1 MLESLGHIFI
11 GQLNLTMKILVL
23 TMYLKKD
30 KIMDTEFYS
39 QVIGL
44 FKDATKQLD
53 TLSSSA
59 NSNSLSAI
67 ENIKSDLHAY
77 STEVAMFFVAANKE
91 GLAMTQTKYNE
102 ILKKV
107 GELLSRAKTRL
118 A

>member
-1 MLESLGHIFI
+1 
-11 GQLNLTMKILVL
+11 
-23 TMYLKKD
+23 
-30 KIMDTEFYS
+30 MDTAIYS
-39 QVIGL
+39 QVIEL

-59 NSNSLSAI
+59 NSNSLNAI

-91 GLAMTQTKYNE
+91 GLAMTQAKYNE

-107 GELLSRAKTRL
+107 GEFLNKAKTKL